1 MLLEESVVSFKG
13 RPLFQKAKIKTPFR
27 ISGQMDDMA
36 CFFYLIEGAYEVI
49 ESRGAIR
56 VGTNE
61 ALLKK
66 CGNYVS
72 QLDKGDWECITILF
86 YPDVLHEI
94 YKFEIPSFLSEKPM
108 APPKKMVAN
117 ELLDKFIQNL
127 FIYFDN
133 PELMDEELALLK
145 LKELV
150 LILMKSEQYASVSAF
165 LANLFTPDKLHFTN
179 AIENNIFTHMSIQ
192 ELAFICHKSLSS
204 FKREFRKIYN
214 DTPSRYIKNRRLEHA
229 AHLLIST
236 GQSVSDIAYETG
248 FQDITTFSASFR
260 EKFACPPSKY
270 RLNQTRNSLAKS
282 RR

>member
-27 ISGQMDDMA
+27 VSGQMDDMA
-36 CFFYLIEGAYEVI
+36 CFFYLIKGTYEVI
-49 ESRGAIR
+49 EAQGAIR
-56 VGTNE
+56 VGSNE
-61 ALLKK
+61 ALVKK

-72 QLDKGDWECITILF
+72 QLHEGDWECITILF
-86 YPDVLHEI
+86 YPDILHEI
-94 YKFEIPSFLSEKPM
+94 YKFEIPSFLNDQPVKP
-108 APPKKMVAN
+108 PGKMVAN

-150 LILMKSEQYASVSAF
+150 LILMKSEQYSNVSSF

-179 AIENNIFTHMSIQ
+179 AIENNIFSQLSVQ

-214 DTPSRYIKNRRLEHA
+214 DTPSRYIKNRRLDHA
-229 AHLLIST
+229 AHLLTST
-236 GQSVSDIAYETG
+236 DHTISDIAYETG
-248 FQDITTFSASFR
+248 FQDTTTFSASFR
-260 EKFACPPSKY
+260 SKFDNPPSKY
-270 RLNQTRNSLAKS
+270 RLDKMRNSLTKS
-282 RR
+282 RS